1 MKIIHIIPNNSD
13 IAEMAIMLVLMEVL
27 SDCCSAF
34 FIVFQTF
41 IGKHRRFPN
50 VRTDGLKTIVLF
62 YQCRHYCKCCT
73 YIYKKPLSWYFW
85 ATVLWN

>member
-62 YQCRHYCKCCT
+62 
-73 YIYKKPLSWYFW
+73 
-85 ATVLWN
+85 